1 MKVLLNYSNLN
12 AFIGCFEL
20 LSSTQQENKSLKW
33 DGYTHS
39 ISMSSCIITYQRW
52 SPELTG
58 KFSYVKTEFKRN
70 VITKKYLPAYDGW
83 VSKRDT
89 LGIFMKSR
97 CSEKIMEFVICQAM
111 TFSSQVKSICKNTI
125 HQLHWTTRWNRDS
138 AKFFKIIKMYYSC
151 RVTETY
157 TM

>member
-1 MKVLLNYSNLN
+1 M
-12 AFIGCFEL
+12 
-20 LSSTQQENKSLKW
+20 KW

-58 KFSYVKTEFKRN
+58 KFSYVKTEIKRN
-70 VITKKYLPAYDGW
+70 VIAQKYLPAYDGW

-111 TFSSQVKSICKNTI
+111 TFSSQVKSICKTRYKNSMELPGGIVI
-125 HQLHWTTRWNRDS
+125 HQNSLKS
-138 AKFFKIIKMYYSC
+138 
-151 RVTETY
+151 
-157 TM
+157 

>member
-12 AFIGCFEL
+12 AFIDCFEL

-70 VITKKYLPAYDGW
+70 VITKN
-83 VSKRDT
+83 
-89 LGIFMKSR
+89 
-97 CSEKIMEFVICQAM
+97 ICQHM
-111 TFSSQVKSICKNTI
+111 MVELVKGTPLEYLWKVDVPKRLWNLLFVKQWPSQV
-125 HQLHWTTRWNRDS
+125 R
-138 AKFFKIIKMYYSC
+138 
-151 RVTETY
+151 
-157 TM
+157 